1 MTPTTTA
8 DPGLRDAAAVL
19 VSQRH
24 RLVGIAHRI
33 VNNASDAED
42 VVQDVWI
49 RWQRVDREQVRN
61 PAAFLTTATT
71 RVAINVLQSARVRH
85 EAAASAWLDDLAGTL
100 VDPQSE
106 PLEAAERADGVER
119 AIRVLLEHLNPTE
132 RAAFVLRRCFDY
144 PYRTI
149 ADLLGLHVANVR
161 QLVSRAQGRLHTT
174 PPRSV
179 NADVHRRLVR
189 AFVTAARSGDLLDL
203 EQLLAADAATG
214 ATTRLIA

>member
-19 VSQRH
+19 GSQRR
-24 RLVGIAHRI
+24 RLFGIAHRI

-61 PAAFLTTATT
+61 PSAFLTTATT
-71 RVAINVLQSARVRH
+71 RAAINVLQSARVRH

-106 PLEAAERADGVER
+106 PLEAVERADGVER

-132 RAAFVLRRCFDY
+132 RAAVTNARTRRRCTSVF
-144 PYRTI
+144 T
-149 ADLLGLHVANVR
+149 DLAGVVC
-161 QLVSRAQGRLHTT
+161 
-174 PPRSV
+174 
-179 NADVHRRLVR
+179 
-189 AFVTAARSGDLLDL
+189 
-203 EQLLAADAATG
+203 
-214 ATTRLIA
+214 TRLCARLTSCRTLATLRPNRSAIARYG